1 MDQEAPFQSGSGLAD
16 EPHDTMPADR
26 TSRDKLD
33 FYIPPG
39 LKRCQ
44 PQRTRP
50 QKPVPPIEGMSL
62 FISRLKKILEAKKC
76 EYVSL
81 EFEVWG
87 AWRDLSDRARGFWA
101 AEEALC
107 QDHLVTPVGIY
118 AEYTTLPFPVALKE
132 WDAEDPWVRHYF
144 EAMVLEIRVD
154 SLSLPA

>member
-1 MDQEAPFQSGSGLAD
+1 M
-16 EPHDTMPADR
+16 
-26 TSRDKLD
+26 
-33 FYIPPG
+33 
-39 LKRCQ
+39 
-44 PQRTRP
+44 
-50 QKPVPPIEGMSL
+50 

-76 EYVSL
+76 EYLSL

-101 AEEALC
+101 AEEAYDK
-107 QDHLVTPVGIY
+107 QETEGERFYEVFKIMPDHLVTPVGIY

-154 SLSLPA
+154 NLSLPA